1 MSATEKQELPP
12 ITSPEQAAAVLGVSM
27 AADAQVIHQAYRAAA
42 RQAHPDV
49 GGSAVSFHRVRSAY
63 ELLLWHSRAE
73 ASATAVV
80 VRPGAAV
87 WVRARLR
94 GTTVA
99 IAVVQAAGLITAALA
114 WGVPALTWLAVGL
127 ALVLV
132 TTALWSSTGRPPVN
146 VKYWRQRWVDRRG
159 RRQFEEWDTQP
170 IPVMTDERIRQYE
183 QTGR

>member
-1 MSATEKQELPP
+1 MSTQQKLPP
-12 ITSPEQAAAVLGVSM
+12 VTSPEQAAAVLGVSM
-27 AADAQVIHQAYRAAA
+27 TADVQAIHQAYRAAA
-42 RQAHPDV
+42 RRAHPDV
-49 GGSAVSFHRVRSAY
+49 GGTAERFAHIRSAY
-63 ELLLWHSRAE
+63 ELLLWQRRPE
-73 ASATAVV
+73 ASSTAAVV

-99 IAVVQAAGLITAALA
+99 IAVVQAAGLITAALT
-114 WGVPALTWLAVGL
+114 WGTPALTWLAVGL

-132 TTALWSSTGRPPVN
+132 TTALWSSTGRPPVS
-146 VKYWRQRWVDRRG
+146 VGYWRQRWVDRRS

-183 QTGR
+183 QTGW